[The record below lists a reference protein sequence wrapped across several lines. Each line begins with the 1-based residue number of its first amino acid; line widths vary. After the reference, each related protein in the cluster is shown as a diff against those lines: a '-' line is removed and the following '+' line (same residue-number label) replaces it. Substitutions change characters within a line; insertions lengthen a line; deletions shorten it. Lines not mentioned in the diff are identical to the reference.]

1 MNASAVHA
9 RSIVDRLPPLR
20 GRLTENAP
28 LDRVTWFRVGGPAEL
43 LFKPADREDLIA
55 FLKGKPDGLPVTVLG
70 VGSNLLVRDGGVPG
84 VVIRLGREFA
94 RLSAEEGSVLAAGA
108 GALDLNVAKAA
119 QLSGIAGLEFFCG
132 VPGTLGGAL
141 RMNAGA
147 YERETRDVLIEAE
160 AVDGRGDLHRV
171 TPEELGMSYRH
182 TDAPQDWIFLS
193 ARLQGE
199 PGEPEAI
206 AARMEEIQR
215 RREDSQPIRTRTGGS
230 TFKNPPGH
238 KAWQLI
244 DKAGCRGLA
253 IGDAQV
259 SEKHCNFLIN
269 RGGATAAEIE
279 ALGEEVRRRVK
290 ETSGIALEWE
300 IKRIGVPAK
309 QSENAAGA
317 GYGSGGGAS

>member
-1 MNASAVHA
+1 MNPSRAT
-9 RSIVDRLPPLR
+9 RDLPLIDRLPPVR

-28 LDRVTWFRVGGPAEL
+28 LDRVTWFRVGGPAEV
-43 LFKPADREDLIA
+43 LFKPADREDLIDFMKA
-55 FLKGKPDGLPVTVLG
+55 KPADVPVMVLG

-84 VVIRLGREFA
+84 VVLRLGRAFVELA
-94 RLSAEEGSVLAAGA
+94 PEEGSVLSAGA
-108 GALDLNVAKAA
+108 GALDINVAKAA
-119 QLSGIAGLEFFCG
+119 QLAGIAGLEFFCG

-147 YERETRDVLIEAE
+147 YEKETRDVLIEAE
-160 AVDGRGDLHRV
+160 AVDGAGGLHRV
-171 TPEELGMSYRH
+171 AAADLGMSYRH
-182 TDAPQDWIFLS
+182 SAAPQDWIFLS

-199 PGEPEAI
+199 PGDPEAI
-206 AARMEEIQR
+206 AKRMEEIQN
-215 RREDSQPIRTRTGGS
+215 RREESQPIRTRTGGS

-244 DKAGCRGLA
+244 DKAGCRGLTL
-253 IGDAQV
+253 GGAQV

-269 RGGATAAEIE
+269 QGGATAHDIE

-300 IKRIGVPAK
+300 IKRVGV
-309 QSENAAGA
+309 GA
-317 GYGSGGGAS
+317 GEAGGGAS

>member
-1 MNASAVHA
+1 MNPSRAT
-9 RSIVDRLPPLR
+9 RDLPLIDRLPPVR

-28 LDRVTWFRVGGPAEL
+28 LDRVTWFRVGGPAEV
-43 LFKPADREDLIA
+43 LFKPADREDLIDFMKA
-55 FLKGKPDGLPVTVLG
+55 KPADVPVMVLG

-84 VVIRLGREFA
+84 VVLRLGRAFVELA
-94 RLSAEEGSVLAAGA
+94 PEEGSVLSAGA
-108 GALDLNVAKAA
+108 GALDINVAKAA
-119 QLSGIAGLEFFCG
+119 QLAGIAGLEFFCG

-147 YERETRDVLIEAE
+147 YEKETRDVLIEAE
-160 AVDGRGDLHRV
+160 AVDGSGGLHRV
-171 TPEELGMSYRH
+171 AAADLGMSYRH
-182 TDAPQDWIFLS
+182 SAAPQDWIFLS

-199 PGEPEAI
+199 PGDPEAI
-206 AARMEEIQR
+206 AKRMEEIQN
-215 RREDSQPIRTRTGGS
+215 RREESQPIRTRTGGS

-244 DKAGCRGLA
+244 DKAGCRGLTL
-253 IGDAQV
+253 GGAQV

-269 RGGATAAEIE
+269 QGGATAHDIE

-300 IKRIGVPAK
+300 IKRVGV
-309 QSENAAGA
+309 GA
-317 GYGSGGGAS
+317 GEAGGGAS